1 MGPQQHK
8 NQSRSQSQNV
18 VGHYNRRHTNLT
30 GHIKP
35 LFLALL
41 PIFGLEKSDLSYWDL
56 E

>member
-1 MGPQQHK
+1 
-8 NQSRSQSQNV
+8 
-18 VGHYNRRHTNLT
+18 LT

-56 E
+56 EWQA